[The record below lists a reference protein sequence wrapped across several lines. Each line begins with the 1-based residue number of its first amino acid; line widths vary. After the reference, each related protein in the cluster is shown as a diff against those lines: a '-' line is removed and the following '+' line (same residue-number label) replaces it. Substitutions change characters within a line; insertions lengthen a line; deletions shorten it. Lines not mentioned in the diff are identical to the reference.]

1 MRTSSLIQGV
11 LCNLVCELATVP
23 GQTYF
28 LRLAVFWRRSRL
40 IKNGS
45 GMKESNQ
52 AFLKGFDLVLFRTCN

>member
-1 MRTSSLIQGV
+1 MRTSMLIQGV
-11 LCNLVCELATVP
+11 LCNLVCELATES

-28 LRLAVFWRRSRL
+28 LRLAMFWRRSRL

-52 AFLKGFDLVLFRTCN
+52 TFFKGV